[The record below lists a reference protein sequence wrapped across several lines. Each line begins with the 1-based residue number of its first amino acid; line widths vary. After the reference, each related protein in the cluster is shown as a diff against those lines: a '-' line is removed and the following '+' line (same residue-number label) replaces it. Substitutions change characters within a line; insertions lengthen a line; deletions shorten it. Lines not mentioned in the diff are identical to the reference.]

1 MRDPEVILNLWYI
14 QDTEGVIY
22 SLRARAY
29 VGVGSDDDKVEL
41 LRRFAEIDYLIAR
54 PFPVPEAFHV
64 VLADSG
70 TKLPVAYAHAVSL
83 MNAPLE
89 IFEAAI
95 KSLNDD
101 IPAQTK
107 LEIPRAP
114 LVCITTLI
122 GDDGGNLRPL
132 VTETKRL

>member
-1 MRDPEVILNLWYI
+1 
-14 QDTEGVIY
+14 
-22 SLRARAY
+22 
-29 VGVGSDDDKVEL
+29 
-41 LRRFAEIDYLIAR
+41 
-54 PFPVPEAFHV
+54 
-64 VLADSG
+64 
-70 TKLPVAYAHAVSL
+70 

-122 GDDGGNLRPL
+122 GDEGGTSPHCNGNEEAVVSKRPDSLKCRTSNVHLRVVDLAPPIAL
-132 VTETKRL
+132 SGVGKLPGE